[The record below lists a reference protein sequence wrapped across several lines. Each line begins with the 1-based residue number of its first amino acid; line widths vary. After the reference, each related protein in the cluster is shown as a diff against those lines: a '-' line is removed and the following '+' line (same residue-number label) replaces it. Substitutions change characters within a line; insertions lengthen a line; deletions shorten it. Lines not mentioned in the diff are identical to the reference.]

1 MKRKEKDLTGTQ
13 YMYTSYKQI
22 MWPKQR
28 LVQWYAVGEKIDLT
42 DVIYQAISIFTKQ
55 KKTFHQ
61 PKEIS
66 ASVVPSFFV
75 FVEPPPVVAK
85 VLALDAAG
93 NVCNRIVNCL
103 I

>member
-1 MKRKEKDLTGTQ
+1 
-13 YMYTSYKQI
+13 MYREANQCADALA
-22 MWPKQR
+22 R
-28 LVQWYAVGEKIDLT
+28 LG
-42 DVIYQAISIFTKQ
+42 S
-55 KKTFHQ
+55 
-61 PKEIS
+61 
-66 ASVVPSFFV
+66 SVVPPFFV

>member
-42 DVIYQAISIFTKQ
+42 INTFTKQ

-66 ASVVPSFFV
+66 AKEKKTQQFEQGEREKDS
-75 FVEPPPVVAK
+75 
-85 VLALDAAG
+85 
-93 NVCNRIVNCL
+93 
-103 I
+103 